1 MYSPISNNSNS
12 DTVKTE
18 YSDIPILNR
27 KKSAT
32 YSSPLILYHNDSS
45 LYLFRK
51 YSENNNIDFEKSNN
65 FIRKDSFFQNEKKL
79 FLNSD
84 EEENE
89 KNLFDNNSFININN
103 NYSNNIEQDEYNQL
117 KPNGN
122 YYQTYQD
129 NLFSSNNPNIYNNN
143 ANSNNINQIN
153 QNQQNEIQI
162 NSQNN
167 QIMNLNIINQYNLIQ
182 NNNLINRLG
191 FNSTNII
198 NGNFMPPIFSNNI
211 LMNNNNNNSNL
222 NNNFQN
228 NTLINNGEIN
238 GRKGWICNFCNN
250 FNFESRNKCNRC
262 KQAKNHIISP
272 KKKNIGNG
280 IRNLNKNNFENKGQ
294 KLFSEREGDWICF
307 NCKNVNFAFRII
319 CNRCQLPKIES
330 EKLLQLNF
338 NLMSN
343 NIDSNIKLTEITNK

>member
-1 MYSPISNNSNS
+1 MQNSIQMLIQRDYS
-12 DTVKTE
+12 E
-18 YSDIPILNR
+18 IPMTDNTQSFTLF
-27 KKSAT
+27 
-32 YSSPLILYHNDSS
+32 SSPLISYYNSS
-45 LYLFRK
+45 NIYLNRK
-51 YSENNNIDFEKSNN
+51 YSENNNILDFDKSNN
-65 FIRKDSFFQNEKKL
+65 FIRKDSLIQND
-79 FLNSD
+79 N
-84 EEENE
+84 EENKTSE
-89 KNLFDNNSFININN
+89 IDNIQNKNLYNN
-103 NYSNNIEQDEYNQL
+103 NIINMNIIEKDEYNQL

-153 QNQQNEIQI
+153 QNQQNEIQL
-162 NSQNN
+162 NSPNN
-167 QIMNLNIINQYNLIQ
+167 QIMNLNIRNQYNLIQ
-182 NNNLINRLG
+182 NNNLINRPR
-191 FNSTNII
+191 FNSNNII

-211 LMNNNNNNSNL
+211 VMNNNNNNSNL

>member
-1 MYSPISNNSNS
+1 MQNSIQMLIQRDYS
-12 DTVKTE
+12 E
-18 YSDIPILNR
+18 IPMTDNTQSFTLF
-27 KKSAT
+27 
-32 YSSPLILYHNDSS
+32 SSPLISYYNSS
-45 LYLFRK
+45 NIYLNRK
-51 YSENNNIDFEKSNN
+51 YSENNNILDFDKSNN
-65 FIRKDSFFQNEKKL
+65 FIRKDSLIQND
-79 FLNSD
+79 N
-84 EEENE
+84 EENKTSE
-89 KNLFDNNSFININN
+89 IDNIQNKNLYNN
-103 NYSNNIEQDEYNQL
+103 NIINMNIIEKDEYNQL

-153 QNQQNEIQI
+153 QNQQNEIQL
-162 NSQNN
+162 NSPNN
-167 QIMNLNIINQYNLIQ
+167 QIMNLNIRNQYNLIQ
-182 NNNLINRLG
+182 NNNLINRPR
-191 FNSTNII
+191 FNSNNII

>member
-1 MYSPISNNSNS
+1 MQNSIQMLIQRDYS
-12 DTVKTE
+12 E
-18 YSDIPILNR
+18 IPMTDNTQSFTLF
-27 KKSAT
+27 
-32 YSSPLILYHNDSS
+32 SSPLISYYNSS
-45 LYLFRK
+45 NIYLNRK
-51 YSENNNIDFEKSNN
+51 YSENNNILDFDKSNN
-65 FIRKDSFFQNEKKL
+65 FIRKDSLIQND
-79 FLNSD
+79 N
-84 EEENE
+84 EENKTSE
-89 KNLFDNNSFININN
+89 TDNIQNKNLYNN
-103 NYSNNIEQDEYNQL
+103 NIINMNIIEKDEYNQL

-153 QNQQNEIQI
+153 QNQQNEIQL
-162 NSQNN
+162 NSPNN

-182 NNNLINRLG
+182 NNNLLNRPR

-211 LMNNNNNNSNL
+211 LMNNNNNNNNL

-228 NTLINNGEIN
+228 NTLINNGEMN